1 MAYFIRGMGVFFYP
15 MLVIAAAVA
24 VLVVRKAVDLGG
36 SKQLPPYRLE
46 KGLHAILFWG
56 IVALLLGVLGQHM
69 GMYNALSVI
78 SRAAELSPQVIAMGL
93 AQSISTTIF
102 GLLILIVSAIAWFV
116 LYTRWRARIAQK

>member
-15 MLVIAAAVA
+15 MLVIAAAVV

-36 SKQLPPYRLE
+36 AKELPPYRLE

-56 IVALLLGVLGQHM
+56 IVALLVGVLGQHT

-78 SRAAELSPQVIAMGL
+78 SRASELSPQVIAMGL
-93 AQSISTTIF
+93 AQAISTTIF
-102 GLLILIVSAIAWFV
+102 GLLILIVAAIAWFV
-116 LYTRWRARIAQK
+116 LYARWRALTVRK